1 MIRSLAIPWL
11 VAALLWSAPA
21 LARDFDSVM
30 TEALAAKSAGEFER
44 VVTLLKEAYEL
55 QPSPALLNNL
65 GRTYEEL
72 GRYGDAVKAYKGVTD
87 DPKAPA
93 DLRSLDAG
101 RMSML
106 APKLGRVWLQTDFKP
121 RDARLFIDGKRM
133 DVEPKEEYDV
143 DRGTHAIECARE
155 ASGDIV
161 LRSERFPVSQRSWL
175 LCDVTGRAESD
186 AWVEIDPA
194 SSVATIDVR
203 GYRVQTPI
211 SSKRALRLTSGEVVL
226 DVGFADGTSRRVKTK
241 LLPLARVQL
250 AALLEDSEDT
260 TATALGANLTAV
272 AATSSGASSLPLIT
286 AVSGLVGVGVGA
298 GLMLL
303 ADSQRAE
310 VADAA
315 APAGS
320 LDLAVGS
327 DITEAQTHETQAEAQ
342 DNQQTGTIVLGVG
355 AAIAIGGAV
364 WWWMSGDAPPPAETP
379 DEAESA
385 RRWNI
390 GPGGLSLSRRF

>member
-11 VAALLWSAPA
+11 VVALLWSAPA

-44 VVTLLKEAYEL
+44 VVTLLKEAYDL

-155 ASGDIV
+155 AGGDIV

-203 GYRVQTPI
+203 GYRVQTPL
-211 SSKRALRLTSGEVVL
+211 SSKRALRLTSGEIVL
-226 DVGFADGTSRRVKTK
+226 DVGFADGTSRRVKTE
-241 LLPLARVQL
+241 LLPLARVEL

-260 TATALGANLTAV
+260 TATALGVNLTASQ
-272 AATSSGASSLPLIT
+272 ASSGSSNFPLIT

-303 ADSQRAE
+303 ADSQRVE
-310 VADAA
+310 VAAA
-315 APAGS
+315 ATPDGP
-320 LDLAVGS
+320 LNLTPRDDV
-327 DITEAQTHETQAEAQ
+327 TEAETHATQAESE
-342 DNQQTGTIVLGVG
+342 DNQEMGTIVLGVG

-364 WWWMSGDAPPPAETP
+364 WWWMSGDEPPPAEAL
-379 DEAESA
+379 DESESA
-385 RRWNI
+385 WRWNV
-390 GPGGLSLSRRF
+390 GPGGFSLSRRF